1 MFAGS
6 SSHYGS
12 CYVSFDCFVT
22 PHSHTPKT
30 TLVFLT
36 LHSQSHSHTNTSHF
50 SLTFIFHLPPLFST
64 FLTLTAWLLLSLT
77 PWLPIFKGGSVALP
91 LPDFACPACPLR
103 LVFVG
108 SSSHH
113 GLCYVCSHCHVIRS
127 SLTHTLTHSPIH
139 HNLPVQAV
147 HLHRVRSLHV
157 PLFLFVFVLTIN
169 SPKHH
174 ILWSVP

>member
-1 MFAGS
+1 MAHAMFVLIVLS
-6 SSHYGS
+6 L
-12 CYVSFDCFVT
+12 
-22 PHSHTPKT
+22 PHSHTHNHTRFSHFAST
-30 TLVFLT
+30 TLTHL
-36 LHSQSHSHTNTSHF
+36 SHF

-127 SLTHTLTHSPIH
+127 SLTHTLTHSHTH
-139 HNLPVQAV
+139 HNLNP
-147 HLHRVRSLHV
+147 R
-157 PLFLFVFVLTIN
+157 
-169 SPKHH
+169 
-174 ILWSVP
+174 